1 MFRVRR
7 KTETSITWKN
17 KLIPILFD
25 EENHIDFGGNIMATV
40 NIPDE
45 LKTKIQKAVK
55 NGACC
60 SVDHWVEKTI
70 KAALK

>member
-1 MFRVRR
+1 
-7 KTETSITWKN
+7 
-17 KLIPILFD
+17 
-25 EENHIDFGGNIMATV
+25 MATV

-60 SVDHWVEKTI
+60 SVDHWVERTLN
-70 KAALK
+70 AALK

>member
-1 MFRVRR
+1 MA
-7 KTETSITWKN
+7 SI
-17 KLIPILFD
+17 
-25 EENHIDFGGNIMATV
+25 

-45 LKTKIQKAVK
+45 LKGKIAEAVK

-60 SVDHWVEKTI
+60 SVDHWVERTL